1 MRLKSWSQMLFRKVQ
16 KSQQNMQS
24 TSLKEKKVTSRLS
37 DCESLFNMTVCQVL
51 VQSQSVKK
59 KVL

>member
-24 TSLKEKKVTSRLS
+24 TSLKEKKVSSKTFRLREFIS
-37 DCESLFNMTVCQVL
+37 HDSLSSFGPIT
-51 VQSQSVKK
+51 VKK
-59 KVL
+59 KLL